1 MKSARILLPLLLV
14 ATSAFAQS
22 QKSFDLMKSLAGTW
36 EGKASNG
43 QTATEIYRVA
53 SNGSVVMSE
62 LPGDNNMISMY
73 TVDGNRLLLTHYCSM
88 GNQPRMAGTI
98 GADGKTLDFEFVD
111 ATNLASPDAGH
122 IHRAVLTLVDSNHL
136 TEDWY
141 FMQGDKEK
149 HEHFDLQRKPTV

>member
-1 MKSARILLPLLLV
+1 MKSARILLPLLII
-14 ATSAFAQS
+14 ASSAFAQS

-36 EGKASNG
+36 EGKTSNG
-43 QTATEIYRVA
+43 QTATETYRVA

-62 LPGDNNMISMY
+62 IPGHDNMISMY
-73 TVDGNRLLLTHYCSM
+73 TVDGSRLLMTHYCSM
-88 GNQPRMAGTI
+88 GNQPRMAATLDP
-98 GADGKTLDFEFVD
+98 DGKTLNFEFVD

-122 IHRAVLTLVDSNHL
+122 IHRAVLTVVDANHL

-149 HEHFDLQRKPTV
+149 HEHFDLQRKPSV